1 MRRCAGLDGGTGDAG
16 GIGVGSGGIGGTGD
30 VCGGELG
37 ELVREIVV
45 IGGVRCFW
53 RSVLFLC
60 W

>member
-1 MRRCAGLDGGTGDAG
+1 MCAGFDGGTGDVG

-45 IGGVRCFW
+45 IGGVGCFW